1 MRLALS
7 IGSLAEPL
15 VVEACGIMPLSFYV
29 KSTNDYLDATLW
41 LPKSNPQAG
50 LVFCHGWGGGSQYD
64 DLLEALADNGYLV
77 IRFQQRGYGNSTGQ
91 SDLSLWVEDMAA
103 CASVLR
109 AATKNIWA
117 AGQSTGGTMSLI
129 AAATQQCF
137 AGAVSLA
144 PFCALDRILLD
155 NPNAKSILESR
166 FGPLQEKD
174 HRAADAVSRT
184 RGMEKPVLLIHGTA
198 DRTVPIAHGKQ
209 LAESIGE
216 TATFF
221 PVEGGDH
228 HLRSVNRRLV
238 IETILAWLDDQDR
251 NSQ

>member
-1 MRLALS
+1 
-7 IGSLAEPL
+7 
-15 VVEACGIMPLSFYV
+15 MPISFYV
-29 KSTNDYLDATLW
+29 KSTNAFLDATLW
-41 LPKSNPQAG
+41 LPKSNAKAG
-50 LVFCHGWGGGSQYD
+50 LIFCHGWGGGSQYD
-64 DLLEALADNGYLV
+64 DLLETLADNGYPAL
-77 IRFQQRGYGNSTGQ
+77 RLQQRGYGNSTGQ
-91 SDLSLWVEDMAA
+91 SDLGLWVEDMAA
-103 CASVLR
+103 CAAVLK
-109 AATKNIWA
+109 TVTNKIWA

-129 AAATQQCF
+129 AAATQPCF

-144 PFCALDRILLD
+144 PFCTLDRILID

-174 HRAADAVSRT
+174 HRAADALSRT
-184 RGMEKPVLLIHGTA
+184 RGMKKPALLMHGTA

-238 IETILAWLDDQDR
+238 IETILAWLDGEDKNAQ
-251 NSQ
+251 

>member
-1 MRLALS
+1 
-7 IGSLAEPL
+7 
-15 VVEACGIMPLSFYV
+15 MPISVYV
-29 KSTNDYLDATLW
+29 KSTNDFLDSTLW
-41 LPKSNPQAG
+41 LPKSNAKAG
-50 LVFCHGWGGGSQYD
+50 LIFCHGWGGGSQYD
-64 DLLEALADNGYLV
+64 DLLETLADNGYFAM
-77 IRFQQRGYGNSTGQ
+77 RFQQRGYGNSTGQ
-91 SDLSLWVEDMAA
+91 SDLGLWVEDMTA
-103 CASVLR
+103 CTAVLK
-109 AATKNIWA
+109 TVTNKIWA

-129 AAATQQCF
+129 AAATQPCF

-144 PFCALDRILLD
+144 PFCSLEQILRD
-155 NPNAKSILESR
+155 NAEAKFILESR

-174 HRAADAVSRT
+174 HRAADALSRS
-184 RGMEKPVLLIHGTA
+184 RGMKKPALLIHGTA

-221 PVEGGDH
+221 PVEGGEH
-228 HLRSVNRRLV
+228 HLRNINRRLV